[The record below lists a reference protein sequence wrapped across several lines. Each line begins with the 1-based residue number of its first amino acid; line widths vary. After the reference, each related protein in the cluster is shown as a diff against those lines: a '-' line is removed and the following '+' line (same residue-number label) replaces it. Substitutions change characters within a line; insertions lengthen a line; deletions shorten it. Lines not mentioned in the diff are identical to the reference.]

1 MEKAT
6 KKIVIELRVRLAEDL
21 FKEFSSS
28 KEKAVQIYLE
38 SAVPEPDDLVVKNEA
53 LTALKFESK
62 QLIDKDLAE
71 AIKFLKSKLDTTSNE
86 YDDLIS
92 LSSKFNRTF
101 EFLHKGII
109 DFQTAEQEFVRI
121 GHAIL
126 QILKGLSSEHLK
138 KQ

>member
-21 FKEFSSS
+21 FNQFSAS
-28 KEKAVQIYLE
+28 KEEAVQIYLE
-38 SAVPEPDDLVVKNEA
+38 SATPEPDDLVVKNEA
-53 LTALKFESK
+53 LNTLKLESK
-62 QLIDKDLAE
+62 QLIDKDLGE
-71 AIKFLKSKLDTTSNE
+71 AIAFLKSKLDTTSNE
-86 YDDLIS
+86 YDDLVS
-92 LSSKFNRTF
+92 LSSKFNRTS
-101 EFLHKGII
+101 EFFHKGII

-138 KQ
+138 